1 MTVREAVICE
11 PVRTPIGRYGGMF
24 ASQSAVD
31 LGVAA
36 LTGLLERTGVPPDAV
51 QDVILG
57 HCYPNSEAPAIGR
70 VVGLDSGLPVTVPG
84 MQVDRRCGSG
94 LQAVIQAC
102 LQIQSGDNDLVVA
115 GGAESMSNVAF
126 YSTDMRW
133 GGARGVQV
141 HDGLA
146 RGRTTA
152 GGRHYPVP
160 GGMLETAE
168 NLRRQYGI
176 SRQEQDE
183 LAVQV
188 APTRGGGAEGRRT
201 GRGDRPGHR
210 AKPSWRGMIDTD
222 EHPRADTTVES
233 LSKLKPVLLKDDP
246 EATVTAGNASG
257 QNDAASMCLVTTPER
272 AAELGLTPLV
282 RLVSW
287 ASAGVAPNVMGI
299 GPVPA
304 TQSALAKAGLQLSD
318 IDLIELNEAFAAQAL
333 AVMREWGFGA
343 ADHER
348 TNVHGSGISLGHPV
362 GATGGRMLATLSR
375 ELHRRDARYGL
386 ETMCI
391 GGGQGL
397 AAIFERVSAAMTAP
411 LADLTVVEVSSFV
424 AAPLCGMTLS
434 QLGAKVIRVDPIGGA
449 SDTHRWPV
457 SADGTSI
464 YWTGLNKGKRS
475 ATIDLRSADG
485 QELVQRLI
493 IEGGGIVVTN
503 AASLSWLSYDDAR
516 RQASRPD
523 PSSSPGPSRRLH
535 RSRLHGQR
543 GNRISVGHRPGGSC
557 RTDQSRAT
565 GLGCR
570 CGLYAALAIVAAVR
584 RRDQSGIGAQIS
596 LPLEDV
602 ALATAGNLGLLTE
615 PQINGTQRERLG
627 NAIYGQYG
635 QDFTSC
641 DGVAFMVVTLTKRH
655 FQDLVDV
662 TGCSAAISALSDSL
676 GADFGDEGVRY
687 RYRGVLSGLFA
698 TWFADHPA
706 DEITR
711 RSVGDQCAVRAL
723 PELRRNRRRRPSYR
737 QSVVLPAAPGR
748 TGRVPGARTAR
759 RVRRHPFRRCARA
772 PPRR

>member
-1 MTVREAVICE
+1 MSTRDAVVCE

-24 ASQSAVD
+24 SSQSAVD

-36 LTGLLERTGVPPDAV
+36 LTGLLDRTGIPREAV

-168 NLRRQYGI
+168 NLRRQYNI

-183 LAVQV
+183 LAVTSHQR
-188 APTRGGGAEGRRT
+188 AIAAQQNGILAEEIIPVTVRGRR
-201 GRGDRPGHR
+201 GEDV
-210 AKPSWRGMIDTD
+210 IDTD

-246 EATVTAGNASG
+246 YATVTAGNASG

-287 ASAGVAPNVMGI
+287 ASAGVAPNIMGI

-304 TQSALAKAGLQLSD
+304 TEAALAKAGLQLSD

-343 ADHER
+343 ADLER

-362 GATGGRMLATLSR
+362 GATGGRMLATLAR
-375 ELHRRDARYGL
+375 ELTRRDARYGL

-397 AAIFERVSAAMTAP
+397 AAIFERV
-411 LADLTVVEVSSFV
+411 
-424 AAPLCGMTLS
+424 
-434 QLGAKVIRVDPIGGA
+434 
-449 SDTHRWPV
+449 
-457 SADGTSI
+457 
-464 YWTGLNKGKRS
+464 
-475 ATIDLRSADG
+475 
-485 QELVQRLI
+485 
-493 IEGGGIVVTN
+493 
-503 AASLSWLSYDDAR
+503 
-516 RQASRPD
+516 
-523 PSSSPGPSRRLH
+523 
-535 RSRLHGQR
+535 
-543 GNRISVGHRPGGSC
+543 GS
-557 RTDQSRAT
+557 
-565 GLGCR
+565 
-570 CGLYAALAIVAAVR
+570 
-584 RRDQSGIGAQIS
+584 
-596 LPLEDV
+596 
-602 ALATAGNLGLLTE
+602 
-615 PQINGTQRERLG
+615 
-627 NAIYGQYG
+627 
-635 QDFTSC
+635 
-641 DGVAFMVVTLTKRH
+641 
-655 FQDLVDV
+655 
-662 TGCSAAISALSDSL
+662 
-676 GADFGDEGVRY
+676 
-687 RYRGVLSGLFA
+687 
-698 TWFADHPA
+698 
-706 DEITR
+706 
-711 RSVGDQCAVRAL
+711 
-723 PELRRNRRRRPSYR
+723 
-737 QSVVLPAAPGR
+737 
-748 TGRVPGARTAR
+748 
-759 RVRRHPFRRCARA
+759 
-772 PPRR
+772 